1 MIFRLLSLLSVAFCG
16 VFTAFAEQL
25 QVPDITLAP
34 GGSAKVEISLG
45 NEHSDLVAFQMDLTL
60 PEGLSLAKA
69 GCTLSSRITD
79 EKQELVIGK
88 LASGA
93 IRLTSAS
100 MSLTPVSG
108 TEGPL
113 LTLEVKADEAFV
125 QGTATIGNI
134 LFATSGSERVALND
148 VSFTINTYYTLT
160 YKVDGEE
167 YKTSTVAFGTKL
179 TPETPPS
186 KEGCTFS
193 GWSEIPET
201 MPAKDVVV
209 TGSFSVNSYNV
220 TFKYGDAVLTTAMVE
235 YGAVILP
242 YCSYAIDRMKRT
254 DMNVSVFSGENV
266 RIGYQIKFDVD
277 HMTATYQNDI
287 FDEGIEK
294 NERMREEA
302 RILYVAMTRAMSSFS
317 WIALEGRQ
325 GNCWQNLIWGEQ

>member
-1 MIFRLLSLLSVAFCG
+1 MILRLLSLLSVAFCG
-16 VFTAFAEQL
+16 VVTAFAEQL
-25 QVPDITLAP
+25 QVPDITLAQ

-60 PEGLSLAKA
+60 PEGLSLDKA

-88 LASGA
+88 LESGTF
-93 IRLTSAS
+93 RLTSAS

-235 YGAVILP
+235 YGAVIPLP
-242 YCSYAIDRMKRT
+242 ESLDSDRYTLVEWLDVPASMPAHDIIIQASFT
-254 DMNVSVFSGENV
+254 DGVKTIHEGQRQEDHYQLNGV
-266 RIGYQIKFDVD
+266 RVNKLQKGVNIIRSADG
-277 HMTATYQNDI
+277 T
-287 FDEGIEK
+287 
-294 NERMREEA
+294 MRKV
-302 RILYVAMTRAMSSFS
+302 LVK
-317 WIALEGRQ
+317 
-325 GNCWQNLIWGEQ
+325 